1 MPRPRYRLPPIAEE
15 FLSDPQWRWCREQ
28 VRIFHRWMSEKNLV
42 LADLTPTHLE
52 HFWEFQRSRGLA
64 YSTYHA
70 RRCRL
75 HKYLYWLSGQGH
87 LRFVVEPP
95 RLWHMRGELPE
106 LAERFLA
113 IRGHR
118 RLEPMVRNLHDWMER
133 KHIELTDFTPAH
145 LVAFLRKPIG
155 VKLGKTSC
163 ESLHRDLEPYLLWLH
178 DQGDVRFRADRQV
191 RRAFPLPDLA
201 RTFVD
206 AMRPAR
212 KPSTCDGIVTDLRDL
227 HAWLAAQDI
236 ALAELDR
243 PAVERWLKS
252 MADRGL
258 APSTRNERIF
268 RVRSYLGWLVE
279 RGALSLD
286 PDDLLR
292 PKDLPKLP
300 SYLPRPFPSDA
311 DREMQRRLLAGD
323 TLYGKAL
330 FLMRRTGLRI
340 GELVR
345 LEPRCLQADRGGHAF
360 LKVPLGKL
368 DNERLV
374 PLDQQAHEVLLS
386 LTRDCPRGASFLLE
400 PSFSRDKLIQR
411 LGVTLKQAAAG
422 LDIPGP
428 VVSHRLRHTYAT
440 ELLNAGLSL
449 VSIMKLLGHRSF
461 RMTMRYAAITQDTV
475 VKDYH
480 AAIAR
485 ISAQYDVPVS
495 PALPGEPDPERMLTD
510 TISWLRNNG
519 RDDRRA
525 QLLIKRLYKL
535 RDDIAPLVE
544 KHRSR

>member
-1 MPRPRYRLPPIAEE
+1 MPRSKYRLPSVAEE
-15 FLSDPQWRWCREQ
+15 FLSDPQWRWCRQQ

-42 LADLTPTHLE
+42 LSDLTPTHLE
-52 HFWEFQRSRGLA
+52 HFWESQRSRGLA

-87 LRFVVEPP
+87 LRFVVDPP

-106 LAERFLA
+106 LAEGFLA

-118 RLEPMVRNLHDWMER
+118 RLEPMLRNLHDWMAR
-133 KHIELTDFTPAH
+133 KHIELTDLTPAH
-145 LVAFLRKPIG
+145 LEAFLRKPVG
-155 VKLGKTSC
+155 AERGKTSR
-163 ESLHRDLEPYLLWLH
+163 EELHRNLEPYLLWLH
-178 DQGDVRFRADRQV
+178 DQGLVRFRTDRQV

-201 RTFVD
+201 QTFVN
-206 AMRPAR
+206 AMRPTR
-212 KPSTCDGIVTDLRDL
+212 KPSTCGGIATDLRDL
-227 HAWLAAQDI
+227 HAWLTAQDI

-243 PAVERWLKS
+243 PAMERWLKS

-268 RVRSYLGWLVE
+268 AVRNYLAWLVE
-279 RGALSLD
+279 RGVLSLD

-292 PKDLPKLP
+292 PADLPKLP
-300 SYLPRPFPSDA
+300 SYLPRPFPRDA
-311 DREMQRRLLAGD
+311 DREMQRRLLADD

-345 LEPRCLQADRGGHAF
+345 LEPRCLQDDRGDTAF

-374 PLDQQAHEVLLS
+374 PLDQEAQEVLES
-386 LTRDCPRGASFLLE
+386 LTRASPRGAPFLLE
-400 PSFSRDKLIQR
+400 PELGRNKLLER
-411 LGVTLKQAAAG
+411 LSATLKQAAAG

-485 ISAQYDVPVS
+485 ISAQYDVPLP
-495 PALPGEPDPERMLTD
+495 PALAGEPDPERMLTD
-510 TISWLRNNG
+510 TISWLRNNA